1 MSDVPTILEAKIN
14 SKIICTETLTL
25 NSNPQPREIIE
36 IMAKVARF
44 LQRTAV
50 EILSEKDGKMAMVS
64 AANPAPNALLQ
75 CAATL
80 ENGAMQFD
88 ALVKQQGNLIGP
100 GQARGP
106 QRTPFQN

>member
-1 MSDVPTILEAKIN
+1 MSTPITIEGNAIA
-14 SKIICTETLTL
+14 TETLTL
-25 NSNPQPREIIE
+25 TANPTPKQIIE
-36 IMAKVARF
+36 IMAKTARF